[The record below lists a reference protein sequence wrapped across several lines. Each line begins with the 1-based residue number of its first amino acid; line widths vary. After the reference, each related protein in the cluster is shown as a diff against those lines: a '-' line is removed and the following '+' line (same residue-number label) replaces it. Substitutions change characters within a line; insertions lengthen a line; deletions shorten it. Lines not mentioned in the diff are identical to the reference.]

1 MSEKWNTRL
10 TVTPT
15 KRPQK
20 SRTSTRIK
28 EIKNASEQSST
39 RSSVEQVSNSHE
51 TLRTSVSAVLS
62 TIWGTTTNARNR
74 IHDLSHYI
82 ESLQSR
88 NASETLF
95 IQSLWDLAILNYL
108 QTHNGT
114 MSMDE
119 CVQVRN
125 ALVASSALTRYV
137 NHLGLS
143 PIYALPSTTM
153 AMQTLQMFLAAYYKD
168 QLFAS
173 KQIRNELP
181 IHSTQKESALYHLF
195 LNYSPEAQ
203 ALEAVQAF
211 VCRLLDQ
218 TWAAFFG
225 VNELSILEWKSLI
238 QAEQQSD
245 YVSLFV
251 SQFRERFHTSPTWD
265 YGMTKDAQYTCQLH
279 HVDGALLAKGMGLT
293 RSEAEQDAAKKAIP
307 CI

>member
-20 SRTSTRIK
+20 SRTSKRIK

-39 RSSVEQVSNSHE
+39 PPSVEQVSNPHE

-74 IHDLSHYI
+74 IHDLSHYV

-88 NASETLF
+88 QASETLF
-95 IQSLWDLAILNYL
+95 IQSLWDLSILGYL
-108 QTHNGT
+108 QTHNRS

-125 ALVASSALTRYV
+125 ALSASSALTRYV

-143 PIYALPSTTM
+143 SIYALPSTTM
-153 AMQTLQMFLAAYYKD
+153 AMETLQLFLAAYYKD

-173 KQIRNELP
+173 KQIHNELP

-218 TWAAFFG
+218 TWTAFFG
-225 VNELSILEWKSLI
+225 VNELSTLEWKSLI
-238 QAEQQSD
+238 QEKQSD

-251 SQFRERFHTSPTWD
+251 SQFRERFHTSPKWD
-265 YGMTKDAQYTCQLH
+265 YGMTKDAKYTCQLH
-279 HVDGALLAKGMGLT
+279 HVDGALLAKGVGRT
-293 RSEAEQDAAKKAIP
+293 RSEAEQDAAQKAIP